1 MMKND
6 ALSILLKEK
15 QELSQS
21 MKSMGEDMGNM
32 CYVGVLPLL
41 SMSYMM
47 INKTIRHKYTLPD
60 GDDSDIAFYRIKNMV
75 YDYVIPILVSLLWR
89 FLVRK
94 IKTKLYI

>member
-21 MKSMGEDMGNM
+21 MKNMGEDMGNM
-32 CYVGVLPLL
+32 CYMGVLPLL

-47 INKTIRHKYTLPD
+47 INKTIRHKRALPYQ
-60 GDDSDIAFYRIKNMV
+60 GDSDIAFYRIKNMV
-75 YDYVIPILVSLLWR
+75 YDYVIPVLVSLLWR
-89 FLVRK
+89 FMARK
-94 IKTKLYI
+94 IKEKLYR